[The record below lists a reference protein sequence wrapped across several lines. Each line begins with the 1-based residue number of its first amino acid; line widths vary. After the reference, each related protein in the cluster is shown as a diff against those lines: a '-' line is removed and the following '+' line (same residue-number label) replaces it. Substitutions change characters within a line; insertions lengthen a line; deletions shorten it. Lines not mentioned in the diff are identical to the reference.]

1 MASVTSLTASVH
13 QRLATALSATL
24 PTADADPLLRRSDRA
39 DYQANGIL
47 ALAKKAKANPR
58 ELATQVV
65 ARVESGE
72 LIGEIEVSGPG
83 FLNITLTD
91 RAITQNLAARYADDT
106 GRLGVPT
113 AERPGTT
120 VIDYAQ
126 PNVAKEMHVGHLR
139 SAVIGDA
146 VVQILE
152 FTGENVVRRHH
163 IGDWGTQFGML
174 IQYLDEHPHEL
185 DHKDARVSGEEA
197 MSNLD
202 RLYKAARK
210 LFDSD
215 EEFKTRARRRVVD
228 LQAGDPHTL
237 ATWQKF
243 VDESKIYFFSV
254 FEKLDMEVRD
264 ADIVGESGYNDM
276 LDETCRL
283 LEESGVAVRS
293 EGALCVFFDDV
304 KGPDGNPV
312 PLIVK
317 KSDGGYGYA
326 ATDLSA
332 IRDRVFHLKAN
343 SLLYVVDAR
352 QSLHFKMVFETA
364 RRAGWLND
372 DDVKAFQLA
381 FGTVLGKDGK
391 PFKTREGETIRLVD
405 LLDEAIDRATA
416 VVREKAEKVGLTEE
430 EIVENGRYVGIG
442 AVKYADL
449 STSAVRDYKFDLD
462 QMVSLNGD
470 TSVYLQ
476 YAYARIQS
484 ILRKAG
490 EAGPAAHPELELAP
504 AERAL
509 GLHLDQFGEAVA
521 EVAESYEPHKL
532 AAYLFRLATLL
543 TSFYDQCPVLKAE
556 SPAQVENRLFLVD
569 LTART
574 LHRGMALLATR
585 TPSPHAPPPG
595 YRPPAAGRVALRHP
609 RPGRCRCLPLQS
621 LAWRPFPIRCPSW
634 RPTRAG
640 VCSGLN
646 SRFRRG
652 G

>member
-1 MASVTSLTASVH
+1 MASVPSLASTVQ
-13 QRLATALSATL
+13 QRLADALSAAL
-24 PTADADPLLRRSDRA
+24 PEAGSADPLLRRSDRA
-39 DYQANGIL
+39 DFQANGIL
-47 ALAKKAKANPR
+47 ALAKRLKGNPR
-58 ELATQVV
+58 ELAGKVV
-65 ARVESGE
+65 DAIPAND
-72 LIGEIEVSGPG
+72 LIGDIEVSGPG
-83 FLNITLTD
+83 FLNITITD
-91 RAITQNLAARYADDT
+91 EAITRTLAARAADE
-106 GRLGVPT
+106 RLGVPSKD
-113 AERPGTT
+113 RPGTT
-120 VIDYAQ
+120 VVDYAQ

-146 VVQILE
+146 VVKILE
-152 FTGENVVRRHH
+152 FAGEKVVRRHH

-174 IQYLDEHPHEL
+174 IQYLIEHPHEL
-185 DHKDARVSGEEA
+185 DHKDADVSGEEA
-197 MSNLD
+197 MSNLN
-202 RLYKAARK
+202 RLYKAARA

-215 EEFKTRARRRVVD
+215 EEFKARSRDRVVA
-228 LQAGDPHTL
+228 LQSGDEETL
-237 ATWQKF
+237 TLWQRF
-243 VDESKIYFFSV
+243 VDESKIYFYSV
-254 FEKLDMEVRD
+254 FDKLDMEI
-264 ADIVGESGYNDM
+264 ADPDVVGESGYNDM

-317 KSDGGYGYA
+317 KSNGGYGYA

-332 IRDRVFHLKAN
+332 IRDRVQKLGAD
-343 SLLYVVDAR
+343 SLVYVVDAR

-372 DDVKAFQLA
+372 RVHAYQLA

-391 PFKTREGETIRLVD
+391 PFKTREGETVRLVD

-416 VVREKAEKVGLTEE
+416 VVREKAGKVGLSEQ

-449 STSAVRDYKFDLD
+449 STSASRDYKFDLD

-490 EAGPAAHPELELAP
+490 DAKPAAHPELPLAP

-509 GLHLDQFGEAVA
+509 GLHLDQFGEVLA
-521 EVAESYEPHKL
+521 EVASSYEPHKL
-532 AAYLFRLATLL
+532 AAYLYQLASHL
-543 TSFYDQCPVLKAE
+543 TTFYDQCQVISDDNAPEV
-556 SPAQVENRLFLVD
+556 VENRLFLVD

-574 LHRGMALLATR
+574 LHRGMALLGIR
-585 TPSPHAPPPG
+585 TPE
-595 YRPPAAGRVALRHP
+595 RL
-609 RPGRCRCLPLQS
+609 
-621 LAWRPFPIRCPSW
+621 
-634 RPTRAG
+634 
-640 VCSGLN
+640 
-646 SRFRRG
+646 
-652 G
+652 

>member
-13 QRLATALSATL
+13 QRLADALSAAL
-24 PTADADPLLRRSDRA
+24 PEAGTADPLLRRSDRA
-39 DYQANGIL
+39 DFQANGIL

-65 ARVESGE
+65 SQVATGDM
-72 LIGEIEVSGPG
+72 IKDIEVSGPG
-83 FLNITLTD
+83 FLNITITD
-91 RAITQNLAARYADDT
+91 KAITENLAARAADT
-106 GRLGVPT
+106 EGRLGVPF
-113 AERPGTT
+113 ADEPGTT

-152 FTGENVVRRHH
+152 FTGENVIRRHH

-174 IQYLDEHPHEL
+174 IQYLIEHPHEL
-185 DHKDARVSGEEA
+185 DHKAATKDTQASGEEA

-210 LFDSD
+210 VFDSD

-228 LQAGDPHTL
+228 LQAGDPETL
-237 ATWQKF
+237 AMWQKF
-243 VDESKIYFFSV
+243 VDESKIYFYSV
-254 FEKLDMEVRD
+254 FDKLDMEIQD
-264 ADIVGESGYNDM
+264 PDIVGESGYNDM

-293 EGALCVFFDDV
+293 EGALCVFFDDI

-312 PLIVK
+312 PLIVR

-332 IRDRVFHLKAN
+332 IRDRVFNLKAN
-343 SLLYVVDAR
+343 SLIYVVDAR

-364 RRAGWLND
+364 RRAGWLGD
-372 DDVKAFQLA
+372 GVKAFQLA

-391 PFKTREGETIRLVD
+391 PFKTREGETVRLVD
-405 LLDEAIDRATA
+405 LLDEAIDRASA
-416 VVREKAEKVGLTEE
+416 VVREKAQDLSEE
-430 EIVENGRYVGIG
+430 EIAERGAQVGIG

-449 STSAVRDYKFDLD
+449 STSANRDYKFDLD

-476 YAYARIQS
+476 YAYARIRS
-484 ILRKAG
+484 IIRKAG
-490 EAGPAAHPELELAP
+490 DARPAAHPELELTE

-509 GLHLDQFGEAVA
+509 GLHVDRFAETLT
-521 EVAESYEPHKL
+521 EVAAEYAPHKL
-532 AAYLFRLATLL
+532 AAYLYQLASLY
-543 TSFYDQCPVLKAE
+543 TSFYDKCPVLKAE
-556 SPAQVENRLFLVD
+556 TPEQVENRLFLCDV
-569 LTART
+569 TART
-574 LHRGMALLATR
+574 LHQGMALLGIR
-585 TPSPHAPPPG
+585 TPE
-595 YRPPAAGRVALRHP
+595 RL
-609 RPGRCRCLPLQS
+609 
-621 LAWRPFPIRCPSW
+621 
-634 RPTRAG
+634 
-640 VCSGLN
+640 
-646 SRFRRG
+646 
-652 G
+652 

>member
-13 QRLATALSATL
+13 QRLANALSAAL
-24 PTADADPLLRRSDRA
+24 PETADADPLLRRSDRA
-39 DYQANGIL
+39 DFQANGIL

-58 ELATQVV
+58 ELAAQVV
-65 ARVESGE
+65 ERVTAGDV
-72 LIGEIEVSGPG
+72 IKDIEVSGPG
-83 FLNITLTD
+83 FLNITVTD
-91 RAITQNLAARYADDT
+91 RAITENLAARATDPA
-106 GRLGVPT
+106 GRLGVPQ
-113 AERPGTT
+113 ADHPGTT

-139 SAVIGDA
+139 SAVIGDS
-146 VVQILE
+146 VVQLLE

-185 DHKDARVSGEEA
+185 DHKAGEVSGEEA

-210 LFDSD
+210 KFDAD

-228 LQAGDPHTL
+228 LQAGEPHTL
-237 ATWQKF
+237 AMWQKF

-254 FEKLDMEVRD
+254 FEKLDMEIRD

-276 LDETCRL
+276 LAETCRL

-293 EGALCVFFDDV
+293 EGALCVFFDDI

-312 PLIVK
+312 PLIVQ

-332 IRDRVFHLKAN
+332 IRDRVFNLKADT
-343 SLLYVVDAR
+343 LLYVVDAR

-364 RRAGWLND
+364 RRAGWLSE
-372 DDVKAFQLA
+372 DVKAQQLA

-391 PFKTREGETIRLVD
+391 PFKTREGETVRLVD
-405 LLDEAIDRATA
+405 LLDEAIDRASA
-416 VVREKAEKVGLTEE
+416 VVREKSLDLSEE
-430 EIVENGRYVGIG
+430 EIAERGAQVGIG

-449 STSAVRDYKFDLD
+449 STSASRDYKFDLD

-490 EAGPAAHPELELAP
+490 EVRPAAHPELELSP

-509 GLHLDQFGEAVA
+509 GLHADQFAETVA
-521 EVAESYEPHKL
+521 EAAAEYAPHKL
-532 AAYLFRLATLL
+532 TAYLYQLASLYT
-543 TSFYDQCPVLKAE
+543 TFYDKCPVLKAE
-556 SPAQVENRLFLVD
+556 TPEQVENRLFLCDV
-569 LTART
+569 TART
-574 LHRGMALLATR
+574 LHQGMALLGIR
-585 TPSPHAPPPG
+585 TPE
-595 YRPPAAGRVALRHP
+595 RL
-609 RPGRCRCLPLQS
+609 
-621 LAWRPFPIRCPSW
+621 
-634 RPTRAG
+634 
-640 VCSGLN
+640 
-646 SRFRRG
+646 
-652 G
+652 

>member
-1 MASVTSLTASVH
+1 MASVTSLSDSVQQHLAS
-13 QRLATALSATL
+13 ALSAAL
-24 PTADADPLLRRSDRA
+24 PEAAGADPLLRRSDRA

-65 ARVESGE
+65 SG
-72 LIGEIEVSGPG
+72 IVTGEVIADIEVSGPG
-83 FLNITLTD
+83 FLNITVAD
-91 RAITQNLAARYADDT
+91 QAITENLAARYADDT
-106 GRLGVPT
+106 GRLGVPF
-113 AERPGTT
+113 AARPGTT

-146 VVQILE
+146 MVRLLE

-185 DHKDARVSGEEA
+185 DHKESEVSGEEA

-202 RLYKAARK
+202 RLYKTARR

-228 LQAGDPHTL
+228 LQAGDEKTL
-237 ATWQKF
+237 AIWQKF

-254 FEKLDMEVRD
+254 FDKLDMEVRD
-264 ADIVGESGYNDM
+264 PDIVGESGYNDM
-276 LDETCRL
+276 LAETCRL

-293 EGALCVFFDDV
+293 EGALCVFFDDI
-304 KGPDGNPV
+304 KGPEGNPV
-312 PLIVK
+312 PLIVQ

-332 IRDRVFHLKAN
+332 IRDRVFNLKA
-343 SLLYVVDAR
+343 STLLYVVDAR
-352 QSLHFKMVFETA
+352 QALHFRMVFETA
-364 RRAGWLND
+364 RRANWLND
-372 DDVKAFQLA
+372 DVTAVQLA

-391 PFKTREGETIRLVD
+391 PFKTREGETVKLEN
-405 LLDEAIDRATA
+405 LLDEAVERATA
-416 VVREKAEKVGLTEE
+416 VVREKAEKVGLTED
-430 EIVENGRYVGIG
+430 EIVENGRYVGVG

-476 YAYARIQS
+476 YAYARIRS

-490 EAGPAAHPELELAP
+490 EARPVAHPELELAP

-509 GLHLDQFGEAVA
+509 GLHLDQFAETVL
-521 EVAESYEPHKL
+521 EVAAAREPHKM
-532 AAYLFRLATLL
+532 AAYLYQLASLL
-543 TSFYDQCPVLKAE
+543 TSFYDQCPVLKAD

-574 LHRGMALLATR
+574 LHQGMALLGIR
-585 TPSPHAPPPG
+585 TPDK
-595 YRPPAAGRVALRHP
+595 L
-609 RPGRCRCLPLQS
+609 
-621 LAWRPFPIRCPSW
+621 
-634 RPTRAG
+634 
-640 VCSGLN
+640 
-646 SRFRRG
+646 
-652 G
+652 